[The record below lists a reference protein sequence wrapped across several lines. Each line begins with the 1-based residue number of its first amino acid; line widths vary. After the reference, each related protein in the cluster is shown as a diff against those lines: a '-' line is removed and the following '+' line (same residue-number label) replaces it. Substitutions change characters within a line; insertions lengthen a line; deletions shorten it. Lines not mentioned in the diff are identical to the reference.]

1 MSRHGEFPTSTRLF
15 PVDDVA
21 GQWELEGMPL
31 ISGHRPK
38 VLIARKGAQAKWQ
51 GVVLPPLCSQRGRMR
66 TPRDGVRYLSSRER
80 AITPRWGAS
89 TAQAARLWATLH
101 ATS

>member
-1 MSRHGEFPTSTRLF
+1 
-15 PVDDVA
+15 
-21 GQWELEGMPL
+21 MPF

-66 TPRDGVRYLSSRER
+66 TPRDGVPQLLKQEEGGHAPVGLS
-80 AITPRWGAS
+80 
-89 TAQAARLWATLH
+89 
-101 ATS
+101 